1 MTIVY
6 CQCAHD
12 HARYA
17 FSNFSVVLVVYVT
30 VREITDAFPA
40 ATKTLLVMLVFSQ
53 MLFELDL

>member
-17 FSNFSVVLVVYVT
+17 FSNFSVVVYVT

-40 ATKTLLVMLVFSQ
+40 STKTLLVMLVFSQ